1 MGAGTTAGFSTA
13 SLMDAPQGNR
23 APINVGWVRRQVWLP
38 GSTITG
44 YSGAT
49 APGLHRLPR
58 FVSGE
63 LYARTF
69 AH

>member
-1 MGAGTTAGFSTA
+1 MHLRGI
-13 SLMDAPQGNR
+13 APRQMLDG
-23 APINVGWVRRQVWLP
+23 IRRQVWLP
-38 GSTITG
+38 GLKIRG

-49 APGLHRLPR
+49 APGLHRLPP

-69 AH
+69 AC

>member
-1 MGAGTTAGFSTA
+1 MHLRGIAPRQMMDGYEGRSGFR
-13 SLMDAPQGNR
+13 DHRFP
-23 APINVGWVRRQVWLP
+23 
-38 GSTITG
+38 G

-49 APGLHRLPR
+49 APELHRLPR

-69 AH
+69 AY